1 MLIDLV
7 YTPEPT
13 PLVSRARARG
23 CHVFDGYD
31 VPLGQAGRQFERMT
45 GFELPATLARGLR
58 NPDAPDPARSERGL
72 RAGP

>member
-7 YTPEPT
+7 YAPEPP

-23 CHVFDGYD
+23 CHVFDGCD
-31 VPLGQAGRQFERMT
+31 VLLVQAGRQFELMT
-45 GFELPATLARGLR
+45 GSELPAALARGLLD
-58 NPDAPDPARSERGL
+58 PDATEPARSERGL